1 VGEFEVL
8 EEPYKERDGTRES
21 DIPADAEMRELA
33 LTDRLPFAD
42 GDTDSEELDD
52 RDASA
57 LLLER
62 ALLLELLVSDSE
74 IEAALDALDDF
85 VRRDVLDA

>member
-1 VGEFEVL
+1 MGEFEVL
-8 EEPYKERDGTRES
+8 EEPDEERDGSRES
-21 DIPADAEMRELA
+21 DIAADAEKRELA
-33 LTDRLPFAD
+33 LSDRLPFAD
-42 GDTDSEELDD
+42 LDTESEELDD

-62 ALLLELLVSDSE
+62 ALLLELIVSDSE

-85 VRRDVLDA
+85 VRRDVLDV